1 MHVVHRWDE
10 YGATMNKNLDYSCD
24 IFLIPN
30 FFVAIFPSLY
40 KRNLTTLLLWMVLAK
55 VECAGL
61 DAKDARLNF
70 SHQPLLLG
78 NHWSTKGGFLDIM
91 YLLHWTEIQHRF
103 CFFHSCLDGYLDSD
117 IFQHTKHPNMDLYK
131 AKVVLIVLTKQ
142 TLPLICAHEVPC
154 AEDEDYVFCCELVF
168 FIFFPSPLNIF
179 AQFLLTKFYLPKLYL
194 E

>member
-1 MHVVHRWDE
+1 M
-10 YGATMNKNLDYSCD
+10 
-24 IFLIPN
+24 
-30 FFVAIFPSLY
+30 
-40 KRNLTTLLLWMVLAK
+40 
-55 VECAGL
+55 ECAGL
-61 DAKDARLNF
+61 NAKDARLNF

-91 YLLHWTEIQHRF
+91 YLLHRTEIQHRF

-168 FIFFPSPLNIF
+168 FIFSLLHSTFLPSFCSQSSISQNCIWNNRSSYHSLKRLVCPALCILAVLSNPLV
-179 AQFLLTKFYLPKLYL
+179 
-194 E
+194 